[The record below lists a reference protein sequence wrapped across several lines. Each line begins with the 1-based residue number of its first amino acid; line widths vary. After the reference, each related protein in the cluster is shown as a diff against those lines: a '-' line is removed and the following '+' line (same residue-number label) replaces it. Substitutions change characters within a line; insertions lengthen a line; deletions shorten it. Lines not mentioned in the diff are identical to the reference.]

1 MKWQSSIS
9 TTVVIAFTGC
19 LSTSLQTVRR
29 QFDSEAFK
37 MLPPKEFKFQG
48 SDEDAKLT
56 LEFSRNVDGWTIAR
70 ECFNEKV
77 WS

>member
-1 MKWQSSIS
+1 MRK
-9 TTVVIAFTGC
+9 
-19 LSTSLQTVRR
+19 

-37 MLPPKEFKFQG
+37 MLPPKEFKFKG
-48 SDEDAKLT
+48 SDDDAKLT

-70 ECFNEKV
+70 ECFNEEV